1 MNVIH
6 RGVAFAAAG
15 AWLLAA
21 AIAGCGQRAIPARGD
36 AAGPERFLTG
46 GKLIFEDDFERPQL
60 GEGWHLESPEWKI
73 VGGWLHSTRPENK
86 GAWLMT
92 ELPKGSWRVEFL
104 ARSEPLPDGSFP
116 GDLKCEVA
124 AERPEHETGYILING
139 GWNNSLDVI
148 ARKDEHGS
156 DRLAQAA
163 APVKPSVVYKW
174 AIIKR
179 EGTLYWFRDGD
190 LLMTYVDDKPL
201 DGPYFGFN
209 NWATEAYFDALKVYS
224 LSE

>member
-1 MNVIH
+1 MHRVAVI
-6 RGVAFAAAG
+6 AAG
-15 AWLLAA
+15 AWLVAA
-21 AIAGCGQRAIPARGD
+21 AVGAGGCGHRAIPARGD

-46 GKLIFEDDFERPQL
+46 GKVVFEDDFERAEL
-60 GEGWHLESPEWKI
+60 GEGWQVESPDWKI

-92 ELPKGSWRVEFL
+92 QLPKGSWRVEFL

-124 AERPEHETGYILING
+124 ADKPEHQGGYIVING

-148 ARKDEHGS
+148 ARKDEHGK

-163 APVKPSVVYKW
+163 APVKPSVAYKW
-174 AIIKR
+174 AIVKH
-179 EGTLYWFRDGD
+179 EGTLYWFRDGE
-190 LLMTYVDDKPL
+190 LLMTYADDKPI
-201 DGPYFGFN
+201 DGRYFGFN
-209 NWATEAYFDALKVYS
+209 NWATQAYFDALKIYA